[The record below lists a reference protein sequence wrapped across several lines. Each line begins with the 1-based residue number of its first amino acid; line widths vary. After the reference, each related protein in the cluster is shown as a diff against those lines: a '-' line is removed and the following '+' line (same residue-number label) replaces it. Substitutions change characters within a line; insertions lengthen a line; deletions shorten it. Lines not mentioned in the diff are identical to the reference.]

1 MTEKANNYYK
11 MFHAP
16 DEECPHCGVE
26 FPAIKIKKHQRECLK
41 KKNEVQHN
49 LIDSENNLE
58 LEEVERREPIKSQ
71 KQEIERASSKG
82 GGDQLEWKGKIRV
95 KYGQADKRKIYTV
108 KVDPERK
115 KKKVMRKLAMMIDK
129 PVDQLMF
136 MVERSDKVISARRW

>member
-1 MTEKANNYYK
+1 M
-11 MFHAP
+11 
-16 DEECPHCGVE
+16 
-26 FPAIKIKKHQRECLK
+26 K

-49 LIDSENNLE
+49 LVDSENNLE

-82 GGDQLEWKGKIRV
+82 GGGDQLEWKEKIRV
-95 KYGQADKRKIYTV
+95 KYGQADKQKSYTV

-115 KKKVMRKLAMMIDK
+115 MEKVMRKLAMMIDK

-136 MVERSDKVISARRW
+136 MVERSDKVISGEEMVKEFVGEVLIVC